1 MPIGQTMPETI
12 ARADEAM
19 RAAEP
24 VAAADPLRPV
34 FHFRP
39 SAQWMNDICG
49 VLWHEG
55 WHHIFYQ
62 FNPFADRCDWSCVNS
77 CWGHARSRDLVHWEQ
92 LPLAVAPSLDE
103 GNYQCASGCATHR
116 ADGTPM
122 LFYGHTPL
130 PRPDGSRP
138 PRQQRAALPLDPE
151 LRAWRTL
158 DIGLAPGQSGV
169 PAEIA
174 GCWTD
179 MFIFREAGRTFA
191 IFKEANGLVVE
202 AQNPELTRWQA
213 VGRLDGVFGECP
225 NFIKLQDRW
234 LLLRSTY
241 PMTYQVGRF
250 DPARLAFEM
259 DGPGGIVDYS
269 YGLSPQPDSV
279 DDSGDDSGSRGKRN
293 RPPFSSPFASTE
305 LCRQSF
311 DADLSRVLAEH
322 RDLYL
327 DASGVPVCRYGAPS
341 PAHTDSRGFYATSA
355 FADSANRT
363 ILLAWVGAWPASRGW
378 NCCMSLPRMLS
389 LDAAGRLVQ
398 QPIPELAHL
407 RGAPVMVG
415 PLELSCKIGKPVDDG
430 GDDSGLRWGSSRPP
444 FASPLASTDL
454 CRDHR
459 RQRSR
464 QGLRQSYRIDGFTG
478 DTLEVMAEFELGSA
492 ETVQLALCDVAGTA
506 AVRIRY
512 DGQSLDANGT
522 VLPRV
527 LGDDPRRLK
536 LRLFYDKSVMEL
548 FINDGLQT
556 VTRVA
561 IPPSSAL
568 HLEASATGGRSTLRT
583 LTVWPIQP
591 EGRQP

>member
-1 MPIGQTMPETI
+1 MPIGQTMTETI

-39 SAQWMNDICG
+39 LAQWMNDICG
-49 VLWHEG
+49 ALWHEG
-55 WHHIFYQ
+55 WYHIFYQ

-77 CWGHARSRDLVHWEQ
+77 CWGHARSRDLVHWEH
-92 LPLAVAPSLDE
+92 LPIAVAPSVEE
-103 GNYQCASGCATHR
+103 GDYQCASGCATHR
-116 ADGTPM
+116 ADGSPM

-138 PRQQRAALPLDPE
+138 PRRQWAALPLDPE
-151 LRAWRTL
+151 LRTWQTL

-169 PAEIA
+169 PADIA

-179 MFIFREAGRTFA
+179 MFVFREAGRTFA
-191 IFKEANGLVVE
+191 IFKEAGGLVVE
-202 AQNPELTRWQA
+202 ARNPELTRWQA
-213 VGRLDGVFGECP
+213 VGRIEGVFGECP

-250 DPARLAFEM
+250 DPERIAFGM

-269 YGLSPQPDSV
+269 YGLSSQPDS
-279 DDSGDDSGSRGKRN
+279 
-293 RPPFSSPFASTE
+293 A
-305 LCRQSF
+305 
-311 DADLSRVLAEH
+311 DANY
-322 RDLYL
+322 YL

-341 PAHTDSRGFYATSA
+341 PAHTDSRGFYATSV
-355 FADSANRT
+355 FADAAGRA

-378 NCCMSLPRMLS
+378 NCCMSLPRVLS
-389 LDAAGRLVQ
+389 FDAAGHLVQ
-398 QPIPELAHL
+398 QPIPELAQL
-407 RGAPVMVG
+407 RGAPVSVG
-415 PLELSCKIGKPVDDG
+415 PLELGESVDDS
-430 GDDSGLRWGSSRPP
+430 GDDSGSRAKRNPPPFSSPFACTDSCHDGHRQSSRQ
-444 FASPLASTDL
+444 SS
-454 CRDHR
+454 
-459 RQRSR
+459 
-464 QGLRQSYRIDGFTG
+464 RQSYRINGFTG
-478 DTLEVMAEFELGSA
+478 DTVEVMAEFEMGSA
-492 ETVQLALCDVAGTA
+492 TAVELALRGDTGAD

-512 DGQSLDANGT
+512 DGQMLDANGT

-536 LRLFYDKSVMEL
+536 LHLFYDKSVMEL
-548 FINDGLQT
+548 FINNGVQT

-568 HLEASATGGRSTLRT
+568 HLEASATGGAATLRS
-583 LTVWPIQP
+583 LSIWPIKQSK
-591 EGRQP
+591 GVQSCTNFVK